1 MLKVFFICEFTPIIF
16 FIFGITDFLSIMN
29 IETERL
35 QLRHYTLDDAPFIY
49 KLMNSEGWLK
59 NIGDR
64 NINSVE
70 DAEVYMEKN
79 YLSSYEKHG
88 YGPFLVS
95 LKNTG
100 TPLGSSGLYKRDN
113 LEHPDVGFAFLPEF
127 GGKGYAF
134 ESAQAV
140 IDYSIENLGIKTIV
154 GITLPEN
161 NPSIKL
167 LQKLGLAE
175 IGTYT
180 YENGVELLLFS
191 N

>member
-1 MLKVFFICEFTPIIF
+1 
-16 FIFGITDFLSIMN
+16 MN

-35 QLRHYTLDDAPFIY
+35 QLRHYTLNDAPFVH

-59 NIGDR
+59 NIGNR
-64 NINSVE
+64 NINSVK
-70 DAEVYMEKN
+70 DAEAYIQKN
-79 YLSSYEKHG
+79 YFGSYEKNG
-88 YGPFLVS
+88 YGPYLVS

-100 TPLGSSGLYKRDN
+100 TPMGSTGLYKREN

-127 GGKGYAF
+127 ANKGFAY

-140 IDYSIENLGIKTIV
+140 MELSTEKLGVKTIV

-161 NPSIKL
+161 LPSIKL
-167 LQKLGLAE
+167 LNKLGLNE
-175 IGTYT
+175 IGTYK
-180 YENGVELLLFS
+180 YENGEELLLFS

>member
-1 MLKVFFICEFTPIIF
+1 M
-16 FIFGITDFLSIMN
+16 

-35 QLRHYTLDDAPFIY
+35 ELREYTLKDAPFIY

-70 DAEVYMEKN
+70 DAKTYMQKN

-88 YGPFLVS
+88 FGPFLVS
-95 LKNTG
+95 LKETG
-100 TPLGSSGLYKRDN
+100 EPIGSSGLYKRDS
-113 LEHPDVGFAFLPEF
+113 LDFPDVGFAFLPEF
-127 GGKGYAF
+127 ANKGYAF

-140 IDYSIENLGIKTIV
+140 MHYASETLKLSTIV

-161 NPSIKL
+161 MPSIKL
-167 LQKLGLAE
+167 LKKLGLSE
-175 IGTYT
+175 VGTYK
-180 YENGVELLLFS
+180 YEDGEELLLFS